1 MQHFSQT
8 MVTFDVYHFRF
19 LLSISIMQGLS
30 AFPVGDNTLPV
41 DFPHASKL
49 KGLLSDMCFGS
60 QKRIV
65 PHPEDCALY
74 YNCSS
79 IYRVIPLYMEQNL
92 HECPYPKL
100 FSTETNQCEMFHRVE
115 CGKRKEPKWECQYR
129 KHWCRDDECLTPC
142 ASKYPSCI
150 GKSDGLNPFR
160 DGQSMLP
167 YYLECEDERV
177 VKIKIC
183 PRVPI
188 LTRFSPLTK
197 RCEALYRIPIEYS
210 KINTICKM
218 KGDGYHAD
226 TFGRCKNYFRCT
238 NGSFESFETCLGTQL
253 FDQKRRV
260 CAKPETIC
268 GRCGTTGAKCKN
280 VQNTNQTKNES
291 QDERSSMTESSTPFS
306 KVKHTTGSTLAAL
319 LSSHVTTD
327 LETST
332 TPEINNDENGRSI
345 TTETYYTYVT
355 GAIEHVESLPT
366 TQSNDPDFTKT
377 AKLTTQSS
385 VAEFNETTEQTQS
398 STAEST
404 EHKHSST
411 TESTDHKQSSTAETT
426 KQTKSSSTETTE
438 HTHSSTTETTEQ
450 KQSSTAET
458 TERTQSTATET
469 TEHT

>member
-115 CGKRKEPKWECQYR
+115 CGKRKEPKWE

-268 GRCGTTGAKCKN
+268 GRC
-280 VQNTNQTKNES
+280 
-291 QDERSSMTESSTPFS
+291 
-306 KVKHTTGSTLAAL
+306 
-319 LSSHVTTD
+319 
-327 LETST
+327 
-332 TPEINNDENGRSI
+332 DENGRSI

-355 GAIEHVESLPT
+355 GAIEHIESVPT
-366 TQSNDPDFTKT
+366 TQSNDPDFSKT
-377 AKLTTQSS
+377 SKLTTQSS
-385 VAEFNETTEQTQS
+385 VAELNETTEQTQS